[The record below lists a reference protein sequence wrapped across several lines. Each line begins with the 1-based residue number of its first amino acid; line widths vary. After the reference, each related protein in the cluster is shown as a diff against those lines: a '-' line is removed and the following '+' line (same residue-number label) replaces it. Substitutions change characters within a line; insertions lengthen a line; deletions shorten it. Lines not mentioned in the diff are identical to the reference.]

1 MAGRDFA
8 LASLANSFWRSCA
21 RGDWTNL
28 PQCRC
33 QKLHRKTA
41 ETCLS
46 KELLAGA
53 ATKAN
58 GATSAPKANTA
69 GNRRSCT
76 VLGLKLWL
84 LGRGVEKNMK
94 KGTEHVRSI
103 EDFGKLSVRYN
114 NVNVSETLEVIRCG
128 SMVMQK
134 LCCDNRSACL
144 AQLLVGHKVD
154 LARLI
159 TFHQQCYRCS
169 NRHVA
174 GVSNHN
180 IIYHN
185 ISKGYCTWMLPET
198 PLSTWLKSNPRHQ
211 LHKASRTSA
220 NC

>member
-1 MAGRDFA
+1 
-8 LASLANSFWRSCA
+8 
-21 RGDWTNL
+21 
-28 PQCRC
+28 
-33 QKLHRKTA
+33 
-41 ETCLS
+41 
-46 KELLAGA
+46 
-53 ATKAN
+53 
-58 GATSAPKANTA
+58 
-69 GNRRSCT
+69 
-76 VLGLKLWL
+76 
-84 LGRGVEKNMK
+84 MK
-94 KGTEHVRSI
+94 KGAEHVRSI

-114 NVNVSETLEVIRCG
+114 NVNVSETLEVFRCG

-211 LHKASRTSA
+211 LHKASRTQIARSRDSFC
-220 NC
+220 NVRRIQPLSCITFISHDSNLVHGPTRTSIRCFG